1 MKKILFGVL
10 FGLMLSIG
18 APAQELP
25 DSPTP
30 KVQNPGP
37 AHSDPYAITTHDP
50 FWDTHR
56 PSDKHFWLI
65 NTEAYASDLAP
76 LLGGIRCRRIG
87 PEGCSENYG
96 AFYLGWGIGSVIEAA
111 AGTGVYHMCR
121 KDNHNSK
128 KCDII
133 QHLVTGINL
142 GWGIHEA
149 FTTGRR

>member
-1 MKKILFGVL
+1 MKRIMFGVL
-10 FGLMLSIG
+10 FSLMLAVGLS
-18 APAQELP
+18 AQSLP
-25 DSPTP
+25 EAPTP
-30 KVQNPGP
+30 NHPEAARMYDQTP
-37 AHSDPYAITTHDP
+37 AHDP

-76 LLGGIRCRRIG
+76 LLGGIRCRRKG
-87 PEGCSENYG
+87 PEGCTENYG
-96 AFYLGWGIGSVIEAA
+96 AFYLGWGLGSALELA

-121 KDNHNSK
+121 KDNHNNK

-149 FTTGRR
+149 FTNGRR